1 MELNVGDLS
10 NENWISIK
18 KVGLPKL
25 KLIMEHEI
33 MSIYRTKEVLIQT
46 EHEKMF
52 VAFCQKVYKYK
63 EYKEETYWYVNDG
76 TTKVEDEVIAWM
88 ELPEKYEGE

>member
-1 MELNVGDLS
+1 MNKLA
-10 NENWISIK
+10 NENWVSIK

-52 VAFCQKVYKYK
+52 VAFCQKAYKYK
-63 EYKEETYWYVNDG
+63 EYKEETYWYANDG
-76 TTKVEDEVIAWM
+76 TTKVEDKVIAWM
-88 ELPEKYEGE
+88 ELPGKYEGE